1 MKPSMLNRFSILT
14 KWRLALLAIAMAGLW
29 YLATPAVLSSEEQL
43 LWDRV
48 RAAQLHMTH
57 WRESKD
63 SATPLEYDPWQCGLI
78 GVEWSM
84 TTTTLGDLA
93 AKRTACNP
101 VWAIQFYRW
110 FSDLQ
115 LKPGDNIAIFSSA
128 SFPGLLL
135 SAISGAEAMELN
147 PLLVVSLGAST
158 WGANE
163 PDNLWP
169 VLAREIRRGGFISKQ
184 ADYYTMG
191 GEAESGLGLSLEAKT
206 LLRKVADD
214 SNIELLI
221 TDNLQDMISRKAQL
235 LEMHQ
240 PGLFIN
246 IGGSHANMGDDDQIL
261 KLSPGLITGNNK
273 TKAGN
278 GVIGFA
284 IENDIPVIH
293 MLNIKAIS
301 NKAGISY
308 DSPPRKIAPNKVSS
322 LWSIL
327 GVVLFV
333 TVMWTH
339 RRWVLESA
347 TD

>member
-1 MKPSMLNRFSILT
+1 MKSSMLNRFSILT

-48 RAAQLHMTH
+48 RAAQLQLTH
-57 WRESKD
+57 WRESKA

-135 SAISGAEAMELN
+135 SAISAAEAMELN

-169 VLAREIRRGGFISKQ
+169 VLAQEMRRGGFIRKQ
-184 ADYYTMG
+184 ADYYTLG

-206 LLRKVADD
+206 HLHKVAID
-214 SNIELLI
+214 SNIELL
-221 TDNLQDMISRKAQL
+221 TADNLQDMIAHKAQL
-235 LEMHQ
+235 LAMHQ
-240 PGLFIN
+240 ADLLIN

-261 KLSPGLITGNNK
+261 KLSTGLVTGNNK

-293 MLNIKAIS
+293 MLNLKAIS

-327 GVVLFV
+327 GVILFV

-339 RRWVLESA
+339 RRWLLESA